1 MTAAPGNCDTIS
13 QTVKL
18 NENVL
23 ITFLATATVSNV
35 NLKCYLL
42 QRPNQRWLEQGLWN
56 EPPPAVQIALGPG
69 CVASGQWHC
78 LSVPQCPHL
87 ETGDLGGTHLGVA
100 ETGERIHTE

>member
-56 EPPPAVQIALGPG
+56 EPPPRFRSHWVPAVWPQANGT
-69 CVASGQWHC
+69 ASLC
-78 LSVPQCPHL
+78 LSVL
-87 ETGDLGGTHLGVA
+87 
-100 ETGERIHTE
+100 I